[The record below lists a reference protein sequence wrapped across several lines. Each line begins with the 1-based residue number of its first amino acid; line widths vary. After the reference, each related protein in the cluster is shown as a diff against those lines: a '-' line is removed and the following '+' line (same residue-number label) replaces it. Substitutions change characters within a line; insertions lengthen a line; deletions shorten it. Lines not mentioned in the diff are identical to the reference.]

1 MKRKSF
7 IGVVALGAFLVIFA
21 GIAQAGGGMHKSSGD
36 ERGAMKTTSQGF
48 SFAETGEGGPTL
60 EYWEAIGTGSVAS
73 GDEKHAKETA
83 SREFSFAET
92 GEGGPTLEYWEALET
107 GSISSPGGKSRL
119 VDTGVDPSRWEGPTQ

>member
-60 EYWEAIGTGSVAS
+60 EYWEA
-73 GDEKHAKETA
+73 
-83 SREFSFAET
+83 
-92 GEGGPTLEYWEALET
+92 LET